1 MGHCYGEGDL
11 AVIERRVDEWL
22 SGFRSANP
30 DVVADVQRG
39 EPSERRWYVRM
50 RGEESQRGDHR
61 GGDLRRHEL
70 GVGVPLAGEQQVQDT
85 CVGPV
90 RDELLDRIAA
100 VLQHAGI
107 TIYIG
112 DFRFA

>member
-50 RGEESQRGDHR
+50 RGVEKEFTTVWLTLGQRT
-61 GGDLRRHEL
+61 LR
-70 GVGVPLAGEQQVQDT
+70 
-85 CVGPV
+85 
-90 RDELLDRIAA
+90 DRKSTR
-100 VLQHAGI
+100 LNSSH
-107 TIYIG
+107 
-112 DFRFA
+112 